1 MIRQRGR
8 RSRERI
14 DYQPILWAAA
24 VSLLMIAIAIAA
36 SWYFGG
42 PT

>member
-8 RSRERI
+8 RSYGRI
-14 DYQPILWAAA
+14 DYPLLWAAA

-42 PT
+42 PTQ